1 MTPGKRR
8 FWPLVF
14 LDGWRAEIEEDPA
27 NGVLSV
33 TVIGETG
40 RAWHTT
46 RETIFEAIDAAHHI
60 LTAERT
66 SAMIINPALDYLDYE
81 SA

>member
-1 MTPGKRR
+1 MSATRR

-14 LDGWRAEIEEDPA
+14 LDGWRAEIEEDIV

-46 RETIFEAIDAAHHI
+46 RETIFEAIDVAQHI
-60 LTAERT
+60 LAAERT
-66 SAMIINPALDYLDYE
+66 AASDHQSGAGLPRL
-81 SA
+81 